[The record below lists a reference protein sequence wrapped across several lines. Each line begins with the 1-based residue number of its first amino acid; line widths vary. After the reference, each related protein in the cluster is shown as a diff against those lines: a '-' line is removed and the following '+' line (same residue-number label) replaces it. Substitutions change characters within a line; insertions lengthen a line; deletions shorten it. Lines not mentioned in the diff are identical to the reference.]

1 MGVTNHKAVLVTDG
15 ILLEIASKSRIN
27 KRELIF
33 SCGPGI
39 AVRLSGASVAEVA
52 ATHHYPAFMD
62 PFGRHIDYLR
72 ISVTDRCN
80 ERCLY
85 CMPEGYKGWAQR
97 ADHLT
102 ADEIV
107 RIAAAAT
114 EFGFR
119 KFRLTGGEPLVRAD
133 IVEIARRIWDLPGVQ
148 TLGLSTNGLRFAEL
162 ALPLKQAGVRSIN
175 ISLDT
180 LNDAAYRR
188 LTGGSLAAVLAG
200 IHAAS
205 AAGFE
210 CVKLNCV
217 LLRGINEDQ
226 IIPLV
231 EFGAAL
237 GMPVRFIELMPLAP
251 GGPIDDRH
259 FFPVSEAMARLAAH
273 EPLDPAGAKPVG
285 HGPARYFCLRHSG
298 ALVGFIGA
306 VTCADFCETCN
317 KLRLTADG
325 KLRPCLGRHGEI
337 DLLPALRSNTQKA
350 TALPD
355 AISDAIANKP
365 EHHSFADDF
374 EVKRPMI
381 AIGG

>member
-1 MGVTNHKAVLVTDG
+1 MTKRTEARVTGGFWPKCAD
-15 ILLEIASKSRIN
+15 KSRIN

-33 SCGPGI
+33 SCEKGA
-39 AVRLSGASVAEVA
+39 AVRFFSSSVAEVA
-52 ATHHYPAFMD
+52 VVHPNPVAMD
-62 PFGRHIDYLR
+62 PYGRHIDYLR

-85 CMPEGYKGWAQR
+85 CMPEGYQGWAQR

-114 EFGFR
+114 CLGFR
-119 KFRLTGGEPLVRAD
+119 KFRLTGGEPLVRTD
-133 IVEIARRIWDLPGVQ
+133 IVEIARRMWDLSGVQ
-148 TLGLSTNGLRFAEL
+148 TLGISTNGLRLADL
-162 ALPLKQAGVRSIN
+162 ALPLKQAGIRSVN

-180 LNDAAYRR
+180 LDATAYRQ
-188 LTGGSLAAVLAG
+188 LTGGSLAATLDG
-200 IHAAS
+200 IRAAS

-217 LLRGINEDQ
+217 LLRGINDEQ

-237 GMPVRFIELMPLAP
+237 GMPIRFIELMPLAP
-251 GGPIDDRH
+251 GGPISDRH
-259 FFPVSEAMARLAAH
+259 FSPVAEAMAQLAAH
-273 EPLDPAGAKPVG
+273 DPLDPAGDKPVG
-285 HGPARYFCLRHSG
+285 HGPARYFRLRNRG

-337 DLLPALRSNTQKA
+337 DLLDALRSSTNTVS
-350 TALPD
+350 
-355 AISDAIANKP
+355 AIPAAIHQAIANKP
-365 EHHSFADDF
+365 QNHAFADDF